1 MKIYYKGNKLTEII
15 IISTAILV
23 AVLILIISKQ
33 SFWLILP
40 YLILEV
46 LIVYFLSNYHYILEK
61 KSIKINYGFYTC
73 KEIPIQSIQKIV
85 IEEIEKGESKSSPY
99 RINIYYGMNKN
110 RIFVPRETVS
120 FVENIERLRPDI
132 EIS

>member
-40 YLILEV
+40 YLILEG
-46 LIVYFLSNYHYILEK
+46 LIVYFFSNYHYILENE
-61 KSIKINYGFYTC
+61 SIKIKYGFYTC
-73 KEIPIQSIQKIV
+73 TKISIQSIQKIL
-85 IEEIEKGESKSSPY
+85 IEEIEKGEPKSSPY
-99 RINIYYGMNKN
+99 LSNKYL
-110 RIFVPRETVS
+110 
-120 FVENIERLRPDI
+120 LRN
-132 EIS
+132 E

>member
-15 IISTAILV
+15 MISTAILV

-33 SFWLILP
+33 SFWWILP
-40 YLILEV
+40 YLILEG

-61 KSIKINYGFYTC
+61 KSIKIKYGFYTC

-85 IEEIEKGESKSSPY
+85 IEEIEKGEPKSSPY

-110 RIFVPRETVS
+110 RVFVPRETVS